1 MTRLR
6 AVAVGAALWPATALA
21 QVPQPPDTI
30 PLLPPITI
38 TRVPEPLARAPLAV
52 TILTADA
59 LLLAD
64 PGLSLATA
72 LAAVPGA
79 SAQSRYSAARDES
92 LAFRGF
98 GARAAFGIRGVRVL
112 LDGIPQ
118 TLPDGQGQLTNVDVR
133 RLDRIEVLRGAASA
147 LYGNAAGG
155 VVSLRSTVPSTDR
168 PTADGTTL
176 VGSHGLLLAD
186 VGLAVPL
193 GTGFVTGA
201 ATRTSVT
208 GYRAQSAY
216 EQWRASARGLVP
228 LGDRSRLRVALHA
241 ATLPR
246 AEDPGALTAA
256 EVAADPRQANPGYA
270 AIDADET
277 VTQLQ
282 LGTALEREF
291 GRAGQLDAAAFAIRR
306 TLDTRLPF
314 ARILLDRWAYGGRA
328 VTTLP
333 LGRATLVVGA
343 DLQWQR
349 DDRENRSPTTDA
361 TTRDQLEHVREVGPF
376 AQVRVQPDARIT
388 LTAGARLDAVTF
400 RVTDGFLA
408 DGDDSGARTM
418 AAPSGRLGAS
428 VVLAPA
434 LVAFAGLGTSFE
446 TPTTTELG
454 NRPDGS
460 GGFNPDLVPQH
471 AVMVEAGL
479 RWRVGPAH
487 LEATAFRAAVRDALI
502 PFEVPTDPG
511 RRFFRNA
518 GRTRH
523 QGLEWA
529 ATVAPGGGVRLAA
542 TYTMADLRFTE
553 FTTEQGTFDGLRVP
567 GVPMHLGRLA
577 AGVTRG
583 SVRGVLELRAASA
596 AWADDAN
603 TARADAW
610 WVANANVGVDLPVG
624 ATRFRP
630 LLGVENV
637 FDRTYVP
644 VVSVNASA
652 GRYYEPAPRRTV
664 YFGVE
669 VRAR

>member
-1 MTRLR
+1 MTRR
-6 AVAVGAALWPATALA
+6 WAVAVAAALWPATALA
-21 QVPQPPDTI
+21 QVPDAPDTV
-30 PLLPPITI
+30 PLLPPITV

-52 TILTADA
+52 TVLTADE

-92 LAFRGF
+92 LALRGF
-98 GARAAFGIRGVRVL
+98 GARAAFGIRGVRIL

-133 RLDRIEVLRGAASA
+133 RVDRIEVLRGAASA

-155 VVSLRSTVPSTDR
+155 VVSLRSAVPPTDR
-168 PTADGTTL
+168 PTADGSTV

-186 VGLAVPL
+186 AGLAVPV

-201 ATRTSVT
+201 ATRTAAT

-216 EQWRASARGLVP
+216 EQWRVSARGLVP
-228 LGDRSRLRVALHA
+228 LGQRSRLRVAVHA
-241 ATLPR
+241 STLPR

-256 EVAADPRQANPGYA
+256 EVTADPRQAHPGYA

-282 LGTALEREF
+282 LGAALEREM
-291 GRAGQLDAAAFAIRR
+291 GRAGHLDAATFAIRR

-328 VTTLP
+328 VTTVA
-333 LGRATLVVGA
+333 LGTATLVLGA
-343 DLQWQR
+343 DVQWQR
-349 DDRENRSPTTDA
+349 DDRENRSPSTDA
-361 TTRDQLEHVREVGPF
+361 TTRDQLEQVREVGPF
-376 AQVRVQPDARIT
+376 AQLRLQPDARLT

-400 RVTDGFLA
+400 RVSDRFLG

-418 AAPSGRLGAS
+418 AAPSANLGAS
-428 VVLAPA
+428 VGLAPA

-454 NRPDGS
+454 NRSDGS
-460 GGFNPDLVPQH
+460 GGFNPDLDPQH

-487 LEATAFRAAVRDALI
+487 LEVAAFRAAVRDALI
-502 PFEVPTDPG
+502 PFEVPTNPG

-529 ATVAPGGGVRLAA
+529 ATVATRGGLRVAA
-542 TYTMADLRFTE
+542 TYTLADLRFTE
-553 FTTEQGTFDGLRVP
+553 FVTEAGTFDGLRLP
-567 GVPMHLGRLA
+567 GVPSHRGRLA
-577 AGVTRG
+577 TGL
-583 SVRGVLELRAASA
+583 VRGPLRGTIEFRAASA
-596 AWADDAN
+596 TWADDAN

-610 WVANANVGVDLPVG
+610 WVVNASAGADIPLGGTRVRPV
-624 ATRFRP
+624 
-630 LLGVENV
+630 LGVENV

-652 GRYYEPAPRRTV
+652 GRYYEPAPRRTA
-664 YFGVE
+664 YFGVQI
-669 VRAR
+669 RAR